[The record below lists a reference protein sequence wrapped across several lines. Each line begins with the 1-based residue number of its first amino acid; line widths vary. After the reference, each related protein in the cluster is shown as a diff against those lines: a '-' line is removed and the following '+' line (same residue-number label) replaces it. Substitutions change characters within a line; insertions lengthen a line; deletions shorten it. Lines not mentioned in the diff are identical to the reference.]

1 MGILSEQ
8 QRIALDKF
16 AKQAT
21 IDMKLAV
28 RTKKISNGRQSAVNA
43 SGSLDESIGYKLL
56 PDGVEIYG
64 NDYVY
69 YLVYGR
75 RGGNAPPFQS
85 IREWID
91 DKGIVPDRGSTDED
105 KDGMAWA
112 IVKTI
117 AKEGTSIYKTFN
129 GQDSGLFADIFD
141 EESLAELGEQLMAA
155 VSLEFESMIF
165 NEFNNIAI

>member
-1 MGILSEQ
+1 
-8 QRIALDKF
+8 
-16 AKQAT
+16 
-21 IDMKLAV
+21 
-28 RTKKISNGRQSAVNA
+28 
-43 SGSLDESIGYKLL
+43 
-56 PDGVEIYG
+56 
-64 NDYVY
+64 
-69 YLVYGR
+69 
-75 RGGNAPPFQS
+75 
-85 IREWID
+85 
-91 DKGIVPDRGSTDED
+91 
-105 KDGMAWA
+105 MAWA